1 VALDYL
7 DAGKPQGVLGKSR
20 TAGAAFVRRL
30 ELGSAPEQV
39 EQEALGDG
47 WPFRVSEIDVKAALA
62 NRSRG
67 EEEYGQRWTLANR
80 SRREVLSMTMGLVG
94 RKCGMTRVFT
104 EDGDSIPVTVIEAQP
119 NRITQ
124 VKTVENDGYRAL
136 QVSAGKRKASRVS
149 KPQAGHFA
157 QAKVEAGDLITE
169 FRLDD
174 ADEGEFETGHE
185 IKVDLFEA
193 GQKVDVIGTSIGK
206 GYAGTVKRHNFRT
219 QDATHGNSLSHR
231 APGSI
236 GQNQTP
242 GRVFK
247 GKKMSGHMGNA
258 RSTVQNL
265 EVVRVDAERNLLLIK
280 GAVPGHRGGRVIV
293 RPAVKAR
300 GA

>member
-1 VALDYL
+1 
-7 DAGKPQGVLGKSR
+7 
-20 TAGAAFVRRL
+20 
-30 ELGSAPEQV
+30 
-39 EQEALGDG
+39 
-47 WPFRVSEIDVKAALA
+47 
-62 NRSRG
+62 
-67 EEEYGQRWTLANR
+67 
-80 SRREVLSMTMGLVG
+80 MTMGLVG

-104 EDGDSIPVTVIEAQP
+104 EDGVSIPVTVIEAQP
-119 NRITQ
+119 NQITQ

-136 QVSAGKRKASRVS
+136 QVSAGQRKASRVS

-157 QAKVEAGDLITE
+157 QAKVEAGDLLAE
-169 FRLDD
+169 FRLGD
-174 ADEGEFETGHE
+174 ADEGDYEMGNE
-185 IKVDLFEA
+185 IKVDLFEE

-206 GYAGTVKRHNFRT
+206 GFAGTVKRHNFRT
-219 QDATHGNSLSHR
+219 QDATHGNSLAHR

-280 GAVPGHRGGRVIV
+280 GAVPGHKGGRVIV
-293 RPAVKAR
+293 RPAIKAR